1 MTSLQSAAAFL
12 ACRRTKWYVDIFFAF
27 GSNPAGL
34 LSPRQYFDNAGGSQV
49 LKEVIDSIVHYLS
62 NNNVQLGAS
71 YPVSKT
77 SSDLFEAGQKAVAR
91 YINTTPDC
99 VVIGPSTT
107 QLFRNLSQALYDY
120 ITPDD
125 EIIVS
130 LLDHEANI
138 ASWVQLAH
146 DRKCKLIW
154 WSASDKLNPQLDPD
168 TLRSLM
174 SPKTKLVTCT
184 HTSNILGT
192 INDIKT
198 LASVVHSVPGALFCV
213 DAVAYAPH
221 RAIDVSDWGV
231 DFYSF
236 SWYKLYGPHIASLYA
251 SKSAQTHLRS
261 LGHFFKSRDT
271 LEELLGLAAG
281 NYELTAAIPAVV
293 KYLEEDVD
301 WETSSVY
308 EEKLQEILI
317 RYLLSKPDMF
327 TLWGEQT
334 ASREKRV
341 PVISFTVR
349 GRKSKDVVDAIEA
362 RSHFGCRFG
371 AMYSNRLCTEVLG
384 IDPVDGVVR
393 VSLLH
398 YNTVEEVEGYVKVLN
413 EVVFG

>member
-1 MTSLQSAAAFL
+1 M
-12 ACRRTKWYVDIFFAF
+12 
-27 GSNPAGL
+27 
-34 LSPRQYFDNAGGSQV
+34 
-49 LKEVIDSIVHYLS
+49 
-62 NNNVQLGAS
+62 
-71 YPVSKT
+71 
-77 SSDLFEAGQKAVAR
+77 
-91 YINTTPDC
+91 
-99 VVIGPSTT
+99 
-107 QLFRNLSQALYDY
+107 
-120 ITPDD
+120 
-125 EIIVS
+125 
-130 LLDHEANI
+130 
-138 ASWVQLAH
+138 
-146 DRKCKLIW
+146 
-154 WSASDKLNPQLDPD
+154 
-168 TLRSLM
+168 
-174 SPKTKLVTCT
+174 
-184 HTSNILGT
+184 
-192 INDIKT
+192 
-198 LASVVHSVPGALFCV
+198 
-213 DAVAYAPH
+213 
-221 RAIDVSDWGV
+221 
-231 DFYSF
+231 
-236 SWYKLYGPHIASLYA
+236 
-251 SKSAQTHLRS
+251 HLRS

-301 WETSSVY
+301 WESSSVY

-349 GRKSKDVVDAIEA
+349 GQKSKDVVDAIEA
-362 RSHFGCRFG
+362 RSNFGCRFG